1 MDGIIFDIK
10 EMSINDGP
18 GIRTTVFFKG
28 CPLRCR
34 WCHNPEGL
42 SFDIEIKESG
52 APCLQCDLCRKP
64 CDHEDC
70 QLVGRCLHVCPQGRL
85 KLCGQR
91 VSASELASTIKKQES
106 FLMSH
111 GGVTISGGEPLAQP
125 DFLLELMEHLKPLH
139 LAVETSGYASQAVF
153 QSMCGLADLVMIDIK
168 MMDPEKHGQWTGVSN
183 KQILE
188 NITWL
193 KQQEKNFVVRIPLI
207 PGVNDDSENLGATAE
222 FLSGAKALKQVELL
236 PYNTMAGSKYAS
248 VGRTYNPGFD
258 ESITPRT
265 NCTPFQQRGLPCSIR

>member
-1 MDGIIFDIK
+1 
-10 EMSINDGP
+10 
-18 GIRTTVFFKG
+18 
-28 CPLRCR
+28 
-34 WCHNPEGL
+34 
-42 SFDIEIKESG
+42 
-52 APCLQCDLCRKP
+52 
-64 CDHEDC
+64 
-70 QLVGRCLHVCPQGRL
+70 
-85 KLCGQR
+85 